1 MVVDL
6 WVIDFLPLQ
15 KVVRVSEKPK
25 MLIIQQVMIYC
36 IKNLFVPG
44 ILFLLPLSD
53 IFGQDTDG
61 SKHIFTVDG
70 RDRIYYMH
78 IPENISEKAP
88 LVFVFHGYGGNA
100 KNMIGYSGMN
110 PIADKNGFAVC
121 YPQGVFGEDEKN
133 SWNAGY
139 SNPDVD
145 DVKFITSL
153 ARFLHEEYNL
163 DPENTFATGMSNG
176 ADICYVLACR
186 APEVFSAFAPV
197 AGCMMES
204 TFNTCNPRKPR
215 PVFETHG
222 TDDDI
227 TLWNGDKDYSEIY
240 GGYKGVRETFDFW
253 VKLNKCPTVKRDVL
267 TDLNKEDKSF
277 VVREIYTDGVEG
289 NEVWLYTLVGG
300 KHDWPGSWGN
310 KDFMASEEIWNFF
323 KRFVRD

>member
-6 WVIDFLPLQ
+6 WIIDFLPLQ

-78 IPENISEKAP
+78 IPENLSEKAP

-176 ADICYVLACR
+176 ADIAWK
-186 APEVFSAFAPV
+186 S
-197 AGCMMES
+197 
-204 TFNTCNPRKPR
+204 
-215 PVFETHG
+215 
-222 TDDDI
+222 
-227 TLWNGDKDYSEIY
+227 LWAE
-240 GGYKGVRETFDFW
+240 KGLIEGILETFDFW